1 MIFPQQASNLLTSMR
16 QCTKLLP
23 TPGHSRMALGQVS
36 ARQQPLRLLS
46 VCLQDFPRRLSQRT
60 VPKSIQQ
67 ASTTLLWGDGSSDEL
82 PVRGLDTS
90 LPSVRRQGR
99 SFCQSEVKLR
109 TFPAQDKTTFKQVCC
124 PLIMG
129 PSRRE
134 GPLGCERSQCKS
146 ARIRAEGPIW
156 RRDGPYAVN
165 YYPNTDR
172 MKTTVQHSPQI
183 ALKGIPLHSIQT
195 PNGGHHN
202 GIHCPWEST

>member
-16 QCTKLLP
+16 QRTKLLP

-36 ARQQPLRLLS
+36 IRPQPLHLLS
-46 VCLQDFPRRLSQRT
+46 VCLQNSLQIDPVSLNDSPLGRWIIRRATGQRARHITPKCPTTGTKLS
-60 VPKSIQQ
+60 
-67 ASTTLLWGDGSSDEL
+67 
-82 PVRGLDTS
+82 
-90 LPSVRRQGR
+90 
-99 SFCQSEVKLR
+99 QSEVKLR

-172 MKTTVQHSPQI
+172 MKTTVQYSP
-183 ALKGIPLHSIQT
+183 
-195 PNGGHHN
+195 
-202 GIHCPWEST
+202 